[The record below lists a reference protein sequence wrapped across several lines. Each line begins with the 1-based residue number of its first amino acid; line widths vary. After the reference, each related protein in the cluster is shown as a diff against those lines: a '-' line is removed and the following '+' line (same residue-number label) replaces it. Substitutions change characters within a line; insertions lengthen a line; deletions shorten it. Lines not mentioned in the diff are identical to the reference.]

1 MERLFL
7 VDKEVLMAR
16 RHKKTITG
24 RILENILFL
33 EEVFGDKADADIP
46 DVPVLELAKCF
57 ELSHPRILRSH
68 RGRPKYWPLWK

>member
-1 MERLFL
+1 M

-16 RHKKTITG
+16 RHKKTITE

-33 EEVFGDKADADIP
+33 AEVFGDKADEDIP

-57 ELSHPRILRSH
+57 ELSHPRSLHANGARHKS
-68 RGRPKYWPLWK
+68 WPLWK

>member
-1 MERLFL
+1 
-7 VDKEVLMAR
+7 MAR

-57 ELSHPRILRSH
+57 GLSHRESCAPTEGVTSL
-68 RGRPKYWPLWK
+68 GRFGNRVGE